1 MGRHVTAPIRP
12 ARARGNARP
21 VSDFTL
27 TRRVQFYETDAA
39 GIVHFSVFFR
49 YMEEAEHAMWRAA
62 GLSIATPDAPIGFPR
77 VATSFEFLRP
87 LRFEDEFDVRLRVTD
102 KTPKT
107 LSYSATI
114 EKDGMTLA
122 RGTLTVAC
130 VRTRPGE
137 AMRGSDIPADIADRF
152 TVAAPE
158 RGQVDG

>member
-1 MGRHVTAPIRP
+1 MTL
-12 ARARGNARP
+12 
-21 VSDFTL
+21 SDFTL

-137 AMRGSDIPADIADRF
+137 AMRSSEIPADIADRF
-152 TVAAPE
+152 SVAAPE